1 MDEYQTSDRG
11 SSRRMLSHPD
21 NLRQMALALDRA
33 WDALPVDRK
42 TDATRHELAHL
53 IVTLFARGERD
64 PDRLGAL
71 IRSELHRE
79 YADVEGV

>member
-33 WDALPVDRK
+33 WDELPLDRQ

-53 IVTLFARGERD
+53 IVALFAHGERD
-64 PDRLGAL
+64 PDRLREL
-71 IRSELHRE
+71 IRSALHRE
-79 YADVEGV
+79 YADAEGL